1 MKLGKIGDKV
11 TVKNGYGRNFLLKGG
26 KALRASKENIELVN
40 KKKIELN
47 KKDEQ
52 TKKEFLEIA
61 KKIENKKISFYKE
74 SKDNGELYGSI
85 KPKEIST
92 AFINELKVEV
102 GPSQIELKQ
111 EINKIGEYK
120 ININLYSAYLMTSLL
135 LPKMLEKKKGSIVIV
150 SSAASNVKG
159 APNRF
164 IYGTTK
170 AALNGFVKAIA
181 VDHVK
186 DGIRCNAILPGTVE
200 TPSWEGRVNMA
211 EDPNKARKDFIARQ
225 AMGRLAQP
233 EEIAKLAVYL
243 ASDESDFV
251 TGTLNLID
259 GGWTL

>member
-1 MKLGKIGDKV
+1 MRLDKKNIIVTAAAQGIGRATALKFANEGAKVLATDINEDKLNDLKNENKSIQTMKLDS
-11 TVKNGYGRNFLLKGG
+11 TNKNDVETFCSTIDQIDVLFHAVGFVHHGTILDCD
-26 KALRASKENIELVN
+26 ENEFSRSINVN
-40 KKKIELN
+40 V
-47 KKDEQ
+47 
-52 TKKEFLEIA
+52 F
-61 KKIENKKISFYKE
+61 
-74 SKDNGELYGSI
+74 
-85 KPKEIST
+85 
-92 AFINELKVEV
+92 
-102 GPSQIELKQ
+102 
-111 EINKIGEYK
+111 
-120 ININLYSAYLMTSLL
+120 SAYLMTYNL
-135 LPKMLEKKKGSIVIV
+135 LPKMLKEKKGNIVIV

-159 APNRF
+159 VPNRF

-181 VDHVK
+181 IDHIK

-211 EDPNKARKDFIARQ
+211 DDPVKARKDFIARQ

-233 EEIAKLAVYL
+233 EEIASLATYL

>member
-1 MKLGKIGDKV
+1 M
-11 TVKNGYGRNFLLKGG
+11 RLK
-26 KALRASKENIELVN
+26 
-40 KKKIELN
+40 
-47 KKDEQ
+47 
-52 TKKEFLEIA
+52 
-61 KKIENKKISFYKE
+61 NKKIVVTSAAQGIGRATALAFCKE
-74 SKDNGELYGSI
+74 GAEVIATDINQDK
-85 KPKEIST
+85 IS
-92 AFINELKVEV
+92 ELKKENPNIQTQFLDSANKEAVTSFSESISDIDVLFHAV
-102 GPSQIELKQ
+102 GFVHHGTILECSSE
-111 EINKIGEYK
+111 EFYNS
-120 ININLYSAYLMTSLL
+120 ININVYSAFLMTSAL

-181 VDHVK
+181 ADHVK

-211 EDPNKARKDFIARQ
+211 EDPKKAREDFISRQ

-233 EEIAKLAVYL
+233 DEIAKLAIYL

>member
-1 MKLGKIGDKV
+1 MRLKNKNIIV
-11 TVKNGYGRNFLLKGG
+11 TAAAQGIG
-26 KALRASKENIELVN
+26 KASAIAFANEGGNVIATDINSE
-40 KKKIELN
+40 KI
-47 KKDEQ
+47 KD
-52 TKKEFLEIA
+52 LESS
-61 KKIENKKISFYKE
+61 KISTQTLDATNKEAVEKFAKSIIDVDILFHAVGFVHHGTILECSSEEFYN
-74 SKDNGELYGSI
+74 S
-85 KPKEIST
+85 
-92 AFINELKVEV
+92 
-102 GPSQIELKQ
+102 
-111 EINKIGEYK
+111 
-120 ININLYSAYLMTSLL
+120 ININVYSAYLMTSAL

-181 VDHVK
+181 ADHVK

-200 TPSWEGRVNMA
+200 TPSWEGRVNMSK
-211 EDPNKARKDFIARQ
+211 DPQKARKDFIARQ